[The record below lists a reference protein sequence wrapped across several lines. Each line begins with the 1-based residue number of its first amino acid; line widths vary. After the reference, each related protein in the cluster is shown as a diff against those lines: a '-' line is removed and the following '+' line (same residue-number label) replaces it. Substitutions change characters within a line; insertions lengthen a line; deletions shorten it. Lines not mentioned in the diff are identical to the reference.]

1 MKRESANEFS
11 TNEKNE
17 VIIMPI
23 KKLPTRKN
31 GSPMIVIN
39 DKRTTVAEITRSF
52 CLDCYFMSRFNEAV
66 KNRKLGLSIKY
77 SQRRYIAPQITNIE
91 SDNDYLITDKEI
103 DKWSYDSPVFIS
115 APTGAGKNTFI
126 QDVLLPKAIAEY
138 PNQNDLILILSNRIA
153 LTRQSKI
160 QFAEKV
166 LDYAGINKIDEMKNY
181 RDEGIDNLFID
192 FDIVTVCSYHQCY
205 ERKLLNNRSFK
216 FIVCD
221 ECHFFTSDAL
231 FNPKT
236 NEMLKYIVIEGKKSI
251 RVYMSATLAVVAQ
264 PIIESECFRE
274 KSVYL
279 GESGCSIPIKYYYL
293 ARDYNY
299 IRQIVA
305 YQKLDEL
312 LECIKRTK
320 SKWLIFVSSKKE
332 GKTLRDRLKEIKIE
346 DVVCLSRENCREE
359 EEYKYIIE
367 NETTNHRIVITTSLL
382 DNGVNIKNDLTAD
395 SSQKVLNVAIDSFD
409 KTQFIQML
417 GRVRYNGKDK
427 INLFIK
433 TYSLGDLEAQ
443 LQKYAESLVI
453 RLYNDMLSPEEKT
466 KFILDYPN
474 YFFHTLNEV
483 FSYYNPC
490 AIYQLKDQMK
500 LLISIIRKDD
510 PNFCIELSPKDR
522 NSSHKLYEYQI
533 KCLDN
538 LKKTMDNNDYKPW
551 YTSEVIELLE
561 TVKHRCLRLKRM
573 IRLTQEFKGYEDL
586 FNPRPTILD
595 ESFEKYILSDVI
607 PTYAYQIIK
616 DRYEYRLALLTDD
629 VKKSFERFIEINYP
643 TNIKEDANSYCYD
656 TSNLINFD
664 TPFEKALYYR
674 LLLQLLKEK
683 FPQEMYDINLNLAQ
697 EFANIAERYS
707 KLFDE
712 NRYNYPLDEQLRWIN
727 KTRRDCTFFKDIQY
741 DDTPTETQT
750 AITPVKKSEVDIA
763 PYITSEEE
771 LLKYVHNKKD
781 GSKSQYLDDEFL
793 SKHGIGKDSQLD
805 KEIAKIF
812 NTQSLSNLVK
822 QEVSYKENKYKVVS
836 RNSNK
841 AGHPTYYFLIPC
853 ES

>member
-1 MKRESANEFS
+1 
-11 TNEKNE
+11 
-17 VIIMPI
+17 MPI
-23 KKLPTRKN
+23 KKFPISKD
-31 GSPMIVIN
+31 GSPTIVIN
-39 DKRTTVAEITRSF
+39 DKITTVAEVKKSF
-52 CLDCYFMSRFNEAV
+52 CLDCYFMSRFNESV

-91 SDNDYLITDKEI
+91 SNDDYLITDKEI
-103 DKWSYDSPVFIS
+103 DKWSSDSPIFIS

-126 QDVLLPKAIAEY
+126 QDVLLPKVIAEY

-181 RDEGIDNLFID
+181 RDEGIDNLLID

-236 NEMLKYIVIEGKKSI
+236 NEMLKYIVIEGEKSI

-264 PIIESECFRE
+264 PIIESECFM
-274 KSVYL
+274 KQTVYL
-279 GESGCSIPIKYYYL
+279 GESGCLIPIKYYYL
-293 ARDYNY
+293 ARNYDY

-312 LECIKRTK
+312 IECIKRTK
-320 SKWLIFVSSKKE
+320 SKWLIFVHSKNNGE
-332 GKTLRDRLKEIKIE
+332 ILRDKLKEIKIE
-346 DVVCLSRENCREE
+346 DVVCLSRDNCREE
-359 EEYKYIIE
+359 DEYKYIIE
-367 NETTNHRIVITTSLL
+367 NETINHRIVITTSLL
-382 DNGVNIKNDLTAD
+382 DNGINIKNDLTAD

-409 KTQFIQML
+409 KTQFVQML

-433 TYSLGDLEAQ
+433 AYSLEELKHQ
-443 LQKYAESLVI
+443 LGECAKALVI
-453 RLYNDMLSPEEKT
+453 RLYNDLLSRDK
-466 KFILDYPN
+466 KANFILQHQK
-474 YFFHTLNEV
+474 YFFHTFNDL
-483 FSYYNPC
+483 FSDYNPC

-500 LLISIIRKDD
+500 QLLSIIRKHD
-510 PNFCIELSPKDR
+510 PNFCVNLRPKKRD
-522 NSSHKLYEYQI
+522 SSHELYEYQI
-533 KCLDN
+533 KCLNN
-538 LKKTMDNNDYKPW
+538 LKEMMKNDDYKPW
-551 YTSEVIELLE
+551 YMSEVIELLE
-561 TVKHRCLRLKRM
+561 TDEHRCLRLKKM
-573 IRLTQEFKGYEDL
+573 NSLAQEFEGHNDL

-616 DRYEYRLALLTDD
+616 DCYEYHLSLLADND
-629 VKKSFERFIEINYP
+629 KKSFERLIKINCP
-643 TNIKEDANSYCYD
+643 TNIKEDVNSYCYD
-656 TSNLINFD
+656 TSSLINFN

-674 LLLQLLKEK
+674 TLLQLLKEN
-683 FPQEMYDINLNLAQ
+683 FPKEMHNINLHTVQ
-697 EFANIAERYS
+697 EFANIAERYT

-712 NRYNYPLDEQLRWIN
+712 NGYSYPLDEQLRWIS
-727 KTRRDCTFFKDIQY
+727 KTRYDCTFFKDIHY
-741 DDTPTETQT
+741 DDNQTETQT
-750 AITPVKKSEVDIA
+750 VIMPMKMSEVDIA
-763 PYITSEEE
+763 PYIMSEEK
-771 LLKYVHNKKD
+771 LLEHVRNKKD
-781 GSKSQYLDDEFL
+781 GSKSLYLDAEFL
-793 SKHGIGKDSQLD
+793 SKHGIGKNSQLD
-805 KEIAKIF
+805 KDIAKIF
-812 NTQSLSNLVK
+812 NTQSLSNLVN
-822 QEVSYKENKYKVVS
+822 QEVSYKGNKYKVVS

-853 ES
+853 KS